1 MVIFTAIRRT
11 GLKSHC
17 IRKVENHCSKD
28 TGWATGC
35 CRQLGDTSKSAHCVA
50 STLLL
55 KRHPS
60 PCDTRRKM
68 NSMSEDCV
76 FPKKEELSRTISK
89 NCYFR
94 QKLCFN
100 TFLSRLVSCCLYS
113 PATPQ
118 SGVYGHHS
126 LEWLGCLKK
135 KKEVCLRVNT
145 KLEFIWEELGLG

>member
-11 GLKSHC
+11 VLKSHC
-17 IRKVENHCSKD
+17 IRKVENQCSKD

-35 CRQLGDTSKSAHCVA
+35 CCQLRDTSKSAHCVA

-55 KRHPS
+55 KRYPS

-68 NSMSEDCV
+68 NSMSENCV

-100 TFLSRLVSCCLYS
+100 TFLSRLVSCCLYTYGALHGHLS
-113 PATPQ
+113 LHSQ
-118 SGVYGHHS
+118 ECHSHGHHS

-135 KKEVCLRVNT
+135 KKRCA
-145 KLEFIWEELGLG
+145 